1 MTQKKITLKKTM
13 LLTSILM
20 ASTSIQA
27 AVDCSKEG
35 IAYYFKQGI
44 SADQINQLCDSVSG
58 QSAPE
63 NKAHQ
68 QLITNPHSVANH
80 SSEQQNDLL
89 FFTSM
94 IVADKVEIKDDHL
107 IYVKKDCIKYGEE
120 VEEDVPEYVC
130 GIFHS
135 SLKLSGLEVV
145 TATQGL
151 PLVRDTELVI
161 KGDIKRQVLNFESLD
176 KYTQKMLKRLF
187 VAEPESIDI
196 PLRKDADA
204 EEVAW
209 RLKKMSNL

>member
-1 MTQKKITLKKTM
+1 M

-44 SADQINQLCDSVSG
+44 SADQINQLCDSASG
-58 QSAPE
+58 QSEPE
-63 NKAHQ
+63 KKAHQ
-68 QLITNPHSVANH
+68 LIATNPKSVVNH

-120 VEEDVPEYVC
+120 VEEDVPEYAC
-130 GIFHS
+130 GIFQTS
-135 SLKLSGLEVV
+135 VQLAGLEMVS
-145 TATQGL
+145 ATQGI
-151 PLVRDTELVI
+151 PLLRDTELII
-161 KGDIKRQVLNFESLD
+161 KGNIYRQILNLDSLD
-176 KYTQKMLKRLF
+176 RGTKKAFDELF
-187 VAEPESIDI
+187 DDNPKTIDI
-196 PLRKDADA
+196 PLRKDADPMY
-204 EEVAW
+204 VAQ
-209 RLKKMSNL
+209 RLKRLNTK